1 MTAEQRLYYD
11 HVRRGADY
19 VCDQR
24 LCRAVIERHARRRG
38 NTFFSTET
46 DQ

>member
-1 MTAEQRLYYD
+1 MTAAQRLYYD

-24 LCRAVIERHARRRG
+24 LCRDVLARHARRLFRL
-38 NTFFSTET
+38 SET
-46 DQ
+46 RK